1 MQLRGNAFKLF
12 VPKPRTDM
20 LKFSFVYRV
29 SKYWNTLPTVVCDT
43 KSLSV
48 FKSRLMDYL
57 SRANVY
63 FLLCVC

>member
-29 SKYWNTLPTVVCDT
+29 SKYWNTLPTKVCDT